1 MVYPMP
7 FGEHMRLV
15 RGAAGWTLRDVGAA
29 IGVSSMYL
37 SMVERGQKQPMSN
50 DRILAFCDALELDPL
65 PLIESAGLS
74 RGFFKVPVTK
84 SNKQTMSMAKAIV
97 RYSRERS

>member
-1 MVYPMP
+1 MRLMP
-7 FGEHMRLV
+7 FGEHMRLI
-15 RGAAGWTLRDVGAA
+15 RDAAGWTLRDVGAA

-37 SMVERGQKQPMSN
+37 SMVERGKKQPMSS
-50 DRILAFCDALELDPL
+50 DRILAFCDALGGLDPL
-65 PLIESAGLS
+65 PLIEAAGLS

-84 SNKQTMSMAKAIV
+84 PNKQTMNMAKAIA